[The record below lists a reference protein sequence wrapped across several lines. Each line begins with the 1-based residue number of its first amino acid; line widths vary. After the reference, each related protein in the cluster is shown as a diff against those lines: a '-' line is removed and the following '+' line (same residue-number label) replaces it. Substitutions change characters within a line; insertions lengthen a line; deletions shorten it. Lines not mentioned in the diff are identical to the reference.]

1 MSRLGPSGLVARRRT
16 VRIILLVVLAS
27 TLLVACGD
35 GPVPTTTL
43 PASIP
48 ASKAGSEPTDQER
61 AVADALVRFARSEN
75 AADLDPVALAEDVS
89 LGLGPE
95 LVLTRTPEALAI
107 PENWVLDRPAFR
119 AYAGPF
125 SALEQLHRDV
135 RFAVTVGP
143 HAYCAAPPMPPPGG
157 LEDHRRLSI
166 QPAAPRSCLQWFS
179 VDLFLN
185 SEGTVE
191 AITVDFYEP

>member
-119 AYAGPF
+119 AYASPSTSTSPDPRVEPRLRGTSFNSRRRCFPGV
-125 SALEQLHRDV
+125 SWPAHRAIARQKPPD
-135 RFAVTVGP
+135 RRTQ
-143 HAYCAAPPMPPPGG
+143 AP
-157 LEDHRRLSI
+157 D
-166 QPAAPRSCLQWFS
+166 
-179 VDLFLN
+179 
-185 SEGTVE
+185 
-191 AITVDFYEP
+191 